1 VNTRRLVAG
10 AAVAALALLWCAA
23 AAAGDCRPCSPGPFD
38 AVEISGSAVVRF
50 TQGPIDAVNVEGDED
65 AQRAVELEVRD
76 GVLHVRP
83 RGGWKFWTGER
94 ARIDITARDLKRVAI
109 SGAAD
114 FSALQPLRSRRLDV
128 VISGAGLARFDRLQA
143 ESLRFQVSGAG
154 DGQVAGRVGEL
165 SIAVSGRGE
174 FRGENLLSQRAKVAV
189 AGVGDVRVWATE
201 WLGIHVSGIGT
212 VDYWGTPLVERQS
225 SGIAKINERGAKP
238 LPPP

>member
-1 VNTRRLVAG
+1 MNTRRLVAG
-10 AAVAALALLWCAA
+10 TVVALAAMMWCSA

-38 AVEISGSAVVRF
+38 TVEISGSAVVRF
-50 TQGPIDAVNVEGDED
+50 TQGAADAVSIEGDDD
-65 AQRAVELEVRD
+65 AQRAVEVEVRD

-83 RGGWKFWTGER
+83 HGGWKFWSGQR

-114 FSALQPLRSRRLDV
+114 FSAPQPLHSRRLDV

-143 ESLRFQVSGAG
+143 EALRFQVSGAG

-201 WLGIHVSGIGT
+201 WLGIHVSGVGT
-212 VDYWGTPLVERQS
+212 VDYWGTPLVERHS

>member
-1 VNTRRLVAG
+1 MSTRRRVAAG
-10 AAVAALALLWCAA
+10 AIAVAALLACPA

-38 AVEISGSAVVRF
+38 TVEISGSAVVRF
-50 TQGPIDAVNVEGDED
+50 TQGTADAVSVEGDED

-83 RGGWKFWTGER
+83 HGGWKFWIGQR

-114 FSALQPLRSRRLDV
+114 FSALQPVQLRRLDV
-128 VISGAGLARFDRLQA
+128 VISGAGLARFDRLRA
-143 ESLRFQVSGAG
+143 EALRFQVSGAG
-154 DGQVAGRVGEL
+154 DGQVAGRVGDL

-201 WLGIHVSGIGT
+201 WLGIHVSGVGT
-212 VDYWGTPLVERQS
+212 VDYWGTPLVERHS
-225 SGIAKINERGAKP
+225 SGISKINERGAKP

>member
-10 AAVAALALLWCAA
+10 TVVVVATLLWCSA

-38 AVEISGSAVVRF
+38 SVEISGSAVVRF
-50 TQGPIDAVNVEGDED
+50 TQGPTDAVSIEGDED
-65 AQRAVELEVRD
+65 AQRTVEPEVRD

-83 RGGWKFWTGER
+83 QGGWKFWNGQR

-114 FSALQPLRSRRLDV
+114 FSALQPLRSRQLDV

-143 ESLRFQVSGAG
+143 EALRFQVSGAG

-174 FRGENLLSQRAKVAV
+174 FRGENLLSQLFL
-189 AGVGDVRVWATE
+189 AGERLDPETYHWATE
-201 WLGIHVSGIGT
+201 RLGIHVSGIGT